1 MFEFIIKNN
10 NFNGFLGLNFTLAKN
25 GCCKEFVIYN
35 NFINCSTNIKMW
47 KDYSDDYPIF
57 HYNNIGNFWND
68 YLGTDND
75 GDGIG
80 DSPYYIA
87 PDIQDNYPLMSPP

>member
-1 MFEFIIKNN
+1 
-10 NFNGFLGLNFTLAKN
+10 
-25 GCCKEFVIYN
+25 
-35 NFINCSTNIKMW
+35 MW